1 MLSPSSQS
9 VDVWF
14 KQRVRAIRLEAAE
27 RLDVAATTPQH
38 LAPGR
43 TALWLEDT
51 WVASLLDKTI
61 LYSIGFS
68 KAIPNMSIN
77 RLAKSVPAIHLPDNL
92 PSVIYLSRGTK
103 TRTSAATSRRNS
115 PIISYEVFV
124 LVVLNGGGTTANLRF
139 ALIPCQETATGRI
152 RMRAHDPARIEH
164 RVVNGRGFQTET
176 PPNSELRI
184 GHAHG
189 ARTAEG

>member
-38 LAPGR
+38 LAPSR

-51 WVASLLDKTI
+51 WVASLMLDKSI

-77 RLAKSVPAIHLPDNL
+77 RLARSVPAIHLPDNL
-92 PSVIYLSRGTK
+92 PSVIYLSR
-103 TRTSAATSRRNS
+103 
-115 PIISYEVFV
+115 
-124 LVVLNGGGTTANLRF
+124 
-139 ALIPCQETATGRI
+139 
-152 RMRAHDPARIEH
+152 
-164 RVVNGRGFQTET
+164 
-176 PPNSELRI
+176 
-184 GHAHG
+184 
-189 ARTAEG
+189 